1 MFILYFGKIYIE
13 ITVAIYNGN
22 LSDAS
27 YPLWYIMSFFFQ
39 IATVNMYFCKM
50 SKEWCF
56 FENSKDIL
64 FFHSGI
70 PSSLGLNLG
79 CEILASKRNR

>member
-1 MFILYFGKIYIE
+1 MIYY
-13 ITVAIYNGN
+13 VFF
-22 LSDAS
+22 
-27 YPLWYIMSFFFQ
+27 FFFQ
-39 IATVNMYFCKM
+39 IATVNVYSLCKM

-70 PSSLGLNLG
+70 PSSL
-79 CEILASKRNR
+79 